1 MITTKTLAN
10 ISKALGYINAM
21 LFLIMLTPLICGIGE
36 VEIENST
43 FVFAIKC
50 MIIIIPVIATEM
62 AERLSKNLAIYL
74 LVCIGLFAFI
84 FAVAYVPFCPLSIY
98 DVCYLTVIVGETIL
112 LIITRLID
120 RLKKVD
126 DFLSAKEPSI
136 FDRPKVIYAWY
147 FILMYIV
154 GILFNS
160 KMLCDISF
168 WVTIIYM
175 LAAFVFEYLAGT
187 KKYLYLNNRTKGIP
201 RKRLYGISTAM
212 VLIFLLICLMGSLPS
227 MFMSGYRRYT
237 DVRHWFEDMPPVVVE
252 YEGGGDFEPSA
263 DMDSQLSILLEQD
276 GEPAKP
282 SKLLNAIFWIL
293 GAICFIVIIYG
304 LVQFIRQIFKDFRN
318 TLDENGDIIE
328 EIKDDEAGYKESEL
342 YLKGKH
348 LDSEAMR
355 VRRRYK
361 KTIKKHRKDLPAPYE
376 SPDEIEMNAG
386 LAGSEDM
393 KQLHGEYENARYGKI

>member
-1 MITTKTLAN
+1 
-10 ISKALGYINAM
+10 
-21 LFLIMLTPLICGIGE
+21 
-36 VEIENST
+36 
-43 FVFAIKC
+43 
-50 MIIIIPVIATEM
+50 
-62 AERLSKNLAIYL
+62 
-74 LVCIGLFAFI
+74 
-84 FAVAYVPFCPLSIY
+84 
-98 DVCYLTVIVGETIL
+98 
-112 LIITRLID
+112 
-120 RLKKVD
+120 
-126 DFLSAKEPSI
+126 
-136 FDRPKVIYAWY
+136 
-147 FILMYIV
+147 
-154 GILFNS
+154 
-160 KMLCDISF
+160 
-168 WVTIIYM
+168 
-175 LAAFVFEYLAGT
+175 
-187 KKYLYLNNRTKGIP
+187 
-201 RKRLYGISTAM
+201 
-212 VLIFLLICLMGSLPS
+212 
-227 MFMSGYRRYT
+227 
-237 DVRHWFEDMPPVVVE
+237 MPPVVVE